1 MKLKKTRKNISLHEP
16 IFSGLEKKYL
26 NDCLDSSWV
35 STSGKYIKKFENAIK
50 KFLDVKHAIAC
61 NSGTSSLH
69 ISLILAGVKAKDEV
83 IVPTVTFIAPIN
95 TVRYIDANPIF
106 MDCDNYLNIDM
117 DKTIE
122 FLKKETIY
130 KNGFTI
136 NKKSKR
142 IIKAIIVVHVYG
154 NAVNLE
160 KIKGLCSK
168 RNIKIIED
176 SSESLGTIYS
186 GKIIQSKHTGTIGD
200 IGCLSF
206 NGNKIIT
213 SGGGGMI
220 LLNSDQLAKKARY
233 LIKQAKDDELCF
245 IHNSVGY
252 NYAMTNIH
260 AAIGFAQFQKIREVL
275 RKKRNTH
282 KLYSNLLMDNKNT
295 SLLFAPEYSES
306 NYWLN
311 ILMLKRPLKSKKNK
325 LMNLL
330 IKNKID
336 VRPIWQLNHLQKEY
350 KNCQKYKITNA
361 YKMINS
367 SICLPSGYNLMEND
381 LKRIVEIING

>member
-1 MKLKKTRKNISLHEP
+1 MKLKKTRKNISPHEP

-136 NKKSKR
+136 NKK
-142 IIKAIIVVHVYG
+142 
-154 NAVNLE
+154 
-160 KIKGLCSK
+160 
-168 RNIKIIED
+168 
-176 SSESLGTIYS
+176 
-186 GKIIQSKHTGTIGD
+186 
-200 IGCLSF
+200 
-206 NGNKIIT
+206 
-213 SGGGGMI
+213 
-220 LLNSDQLAKKARY
+220 
-233 LIKQAKDDELCF
+233 
-245 IHNSVGY
+245 
-252 NYAMTNIH
+252 
-260 AAIGFAQFQKIREVL
+260 
-275 RKKRNTH
+275 
-282 KLYSNLLMDNKNT
+282 
-295 SLLFAPEYSES
+295 
-306 NYWLN
+306 
-311 ILMLKRPLKSKKNK
+311 
-325 LMNLL
+325 
-330 IKNKID
+330 
-336 VRPIWQLNHLQKEY
+336 
-350 KNCQKYKITNA
+350 
-361 YKMINS
+361 
-367 SICLPSGYNLMEND
+367 
-381 LKRIVEIING
+381 